1 MPSFPTMCLYVQ
13 ALVLMAAS
21 SGQAARSLTG
31 NAAQI
36 PRDQR
41 SLLNT
46 FPFNAGAEGESHDHA
61 HAHDHAHDHALAP
74 AVALPARLVMKELS
88 TFFKISSKTYF
99 FLNI

>member
-1 MPSFPTMCLYVQ
+1 MLSFSTMCLFVQ

-74 AVALPARLVMKELS
+74 AVALPARLVTEELS
-88 TFFKISSKTYF
+88 MVFKIFKQDIF
-99 FLNI
+99 FS